1 MISRLKTL
9 YSEQYKKELM
19 TELGLANTMSVPEI
33 KKIVINS
40 GVGEAVSNKN
50 AIDEVVE
57 ILTLIS
63 GQKPVVN
70 KSKKAISSFKLR
82 ENMDIGVS
90 VTLRGDI
97 MWEFFDKLI
106 NIVFPRTRDFR
117 GVNPKAFDGRGNYS
131 LGIREHTVFPEI
143 DPNKVQK
150 IRSLQVIIVTN
161 ARDDKKAKALL
172 NKFGFPFVKNVN
184 NS

>member
-1 MISRLKTL
+1 M
-9 YSEQYKKELM
+9 E
-19 TELGLANTMSVPEI
+19 
-33 KKIVINS
+33 
-40 GVGEAVSNKN
+40 
-50 AIDEVVE
+50 
-57 ILTLIS
+57 
-63 GQKPVVN
+63 
-70 KSKKAISSFKLR
+70 
-82 ENMDIGVS
+82 IGVS

-131 LGIREHTVFPEI
+131 LGVKEHTVFPEI

-150 IRSLQVIIVTN
+150 IRSLQVVIVTN
-161 ARDDKKAKALL
+161 AKDDKKAKALL
-172 NKFGFPFVKNVN
+172 DKFGFPFAKNVN